1 MNTDKIYNIA
11 LHAVAQI
18 YGISEDA
25 VRTGRNPNAMYA
37 RHMMYYVL
45 HEEYGFSYRL
55 IGNLVGKST
64 ASVGHGVNKMRGL
77 IGGATNANV
86 EKKIKD
92 IIYNEKD
99 LLA

>member
-45 HEEYGFSYRL
+45 HEEYGFPTDLSVTLSARVRPRL
-55 IGNLVGKST
+55 VM
-64 ASVGHGVNKMRGL
+64 AS
-77 IGGATNANV
+77 
-86 EKKIKD
+86 IK
-92 IIYNEKD
+92 
-99 LLA
+99 